1 MYKWLF
7 MAKPIEPTP
16 VLESKDAKAFWESF
30 QKVKFDAKKELELDK
45 SRAIYK
51 LFSKNK

>member
-1 MYKWLF
+1 V
-7 MAKPIEPTP
+7 AKPIEPTP
-16 VLESKDAKAFWESF
+16 VLENNDAKAFWESF
-30 QKVKFDAKKELELDK
+30 QNVKFDARKEQELEK